1 MTAGA
6 PRRCPRRAA
15 RPWLGATSAAR
26 GRGATGWQQ
35 LTSGVR
41 QGTILDM
48 LEDVNG
54 GIAWTLAH
62 AAEHGGDPQRTYL
75 VGQSCGA
82 QLAALSLV
90 TQARARPAPAW
101 VVRAHP

>member
-1 MTAGA
+1 
-6 PRRCPRRAA
+6 
-15 RPWLGATSAAR
+15 
-26 GRGATGWQQ
+26 
-35 LTSGVR
+35 
-41 QGTILDM
+41 M

-90 TQARARPAPAW
+90 TQARARPAPAGGA
-101 VVRAHP
+101 RAPPPAAQGPPAPCTARQAALRRPRRSAARGDPHRAVGACAAASA

>member
-1 MTAGA
+1 MLFCLFVHVYAALSGRLASKSSCACASNSTA
-6 PRRCPRRAA
+6 
-15 RPWLGATSAAR
+15 
-26 GRGATGWQQ
+26 
-35 LTSGVR
+35 R

-62 AAEHGGDPQRTYL
+62 AEEHGGDPQRTYL

>member
-1 MTAGA
+1 
-6 PRRCPRRAA
+6 
-15 RPWLGATSAAR
+15 
-26 GRGATGWQQ
+26 
-35 LTSGVR
+35 
-41 QGTILDM
+41 LDM

>member
-1 MTAGA
+1 
-6 PRRCPRRAA
+6 
-15 RPWLGATSAAR
+15 
-26 GRGATGWQQ
+26 
-35 LTSGVR
+35 
-41 QGTILDM
+41 M

-90 TQARARPAPAW
+90 TQARARAAAPPAAQRRTRGSAQGSRS
-101 VVRAHP
+101 VRGRERVTCMRQRVSSQVELGLGTLTG

>member
-1 MTAGA
+1 
-6 PRRCPRRAA
+6 
-15 RPWLGATSAAR
+15 
-26 GRGATGWQQ
+26 
-35 LTSGVR
+35 
-41 QGTILDM
+41 M

-90 TQARARPAPAW
+90 TQARARPAPAG
-101 VVRAHP
+101 VARAHPRALQAAPPPPPPPPPGRGPPPRAPPPPRGDPHRAVGACAAASA